1 MRTSFWARL
10 ARSAGRGRR
19 DPRAA
24 LRQAGFADEE
34 QSTRWL
40 HEVVDAR
47 ADRPLG
53 KLERIRAV
61 RAARP
66 DLTLWSARCFSDR
79 GFWWSQAACLLLLS
93 SCSTSLG
100 VR

>member
-1 MRTSFWARL
+1 MRASFWARL
-10 ARSAGRGRR
+10 TRRAGRGRY

-47 ADRPLG
+47 FDRPLG

-66 DLTLWSARCFSDR
+66 DLTLSTAVYIVD
-79 GFWWSQAACLLLLS
+79 QAES
-93 SCSTSLG
+93 RE
-100 VR
+100 VRDVREPREG

>member
-10 ARSAGRGRR
+10 ARSTGRGPH

-24 LRQAGFADEE
+24 LRQAGFAAEE

-47 ADRPLG
+47 FDRPLG

-66 DLTLWSARCFSDR
+66 DLTLSTAVYIVDQAESREARD
-79 GFWWSQAACLLLLS
+79 
-93 SCSTSLG
+93 
-100 VR
+100 VREPREG

>member
-10 ARSAGRGRR
+10 ARSAGRGR
-19 DPRAA
+19 RAA

-66 DLTLWSARCFSDR
+66 DLTLSTAVYIVD
-79 GFWWSQAACLLLLS
+79 QAES
-93 SCSTSLG
+93 RE
-100 VR
+100 VRDVREVREPREG

>member
-34 QSTRWL
+34 QSTRRL
-40 HEVVDAR
+40 HEAVDPR
-47 ADRPLG
+47 ADRPPG

-61 RAARP
+61 RPARP
-66 DLTLWSARCFSDR
+66 DPPLRTAASIVD
-79 GFWWSQAACLLLLS
+79 QAES
-93 SCSTSLG
+93 RE
-100 VR
+100 VREPREG

>member
-24 LRQAGFADEE
+24 LRQVGFADEE

-47 ADRPLG
+47 ADRSLG

-66 DLTLWSARCFSDR
+66 DLTLSTAVYIVDQVEAREARD
-79 GFWWSQAACLLLLS
+79 
-93 SCSTSLG
+93 
-100 VR
+100 VREPREG

>member
-10 ARSAGRGRR
+10 TRRAGRNRY

-34 QSTRWL
+34 ESTCWL

-53 KLERIRAV
+53 KIERVRAV

-66 DLTLWSARCFSDR
+66 GLTLTTAVYIVDQAEAREA
-79 GFWWSQAACLLLLS
+79 GE
-93 SCSTSLG
+93 TG
-100 VR
+100 EG

>member
-10 ARSAGRGRR
+10 ARSTGRGPH

-24 LRQAGFADEE
+24 LRRAGFSDEE

-53 KLERIRAV
+53 QLERTRAF
-61 RAARP
+61 REART
-66 DLTLWSARCFSDR
+66 DLTMSTEVYIVDQAEVRE
-79 GFWWSQAACLLLLS
+79 SQEPREERE
-93 SCSTSLG
+93 G
-100 VR
+100 